1 MDMMLNLLKLLTK
14 WKPDWLYEAMPYLY
28 MVTGLVT
35 MLYFDSTAG
44 YVSGALFMVA
54 VLAIGLMR
62 IEHRSLKKA

>member
-1 MDMMLNLLKLLTK
+1 MDIILNLLKLLTK

-54 VLAIGLMR
+54 VLTIGVMR
-62 IEHRSLKKA
+62 IEHRSFKKA